1 MRDEAI
7 PFGNKH
13 ITVLIED
20 TTCNQALPMVHTEWN
35 FTHEA
40 VPLHTE
46 RLQKSYS
53 TQNESAST
61 IEQISIVEHEY
72 QLDETSWFDKKV
84 QTITS
89 KSMLHDIIIVQT
101 NVSKSSETKSFP
113 SEPKAVP
120 TFILRKRLEQLVI
133 GSE

>member
-1 MRDEAI
+1 MLTQTPSDVMQIDEVEHEVKSKPSTSTPEETISLEKIFMSILEA
-7 PFGNKH
+7 FGNKH

-53 TQNESAST
+53 TQNESVLT

-72 QLDETSWFDKKV
+72 QLDETSWFDKKAP
-84 QTITS
+84 TTTS
-89 KSMLHDIIIVQT
+89 TSMPH
-101 NVSKSSETKSFP
+101 ET
-113 SEPKAVP
+113 
-120 TFILRKRLEQLVI
+120 T
-133 GSE
+133 